1 MYDADLPPDGVLA
14 VLGVVDEIVVVLVAG
29 RDIALVVMCKQDI
42 VALVGD
48 LAELE
53 LLIELDGVEIVLL
66 AEVVDR
72 LVLGSFALGKLS
84 DDFTCVKSGNFA
96 HGLPFF

>member
-42 VALVGD
+42 VAFVGD

-53 LLIELDGVEIVLL
+53 LLIELDGVEQLDMNV
-66 AEVVDR
+66 R
-72 LVLGSFALGKLS
+72 LERQTGLVGL
-84 DDFTCVKSGNFA
+84 
-96 HGLPFF
+96 GLPFF

>member
-1 MYDADLPPDGVLA
+1 MYDADLPPDGVFA

-48 LAELE
+48 LTELE
-53 LLIELDGVEIVLL
+53 LLIELDGVEQLDMNV
-66 AEVVDR
+66 R
-72 LVLGSFALGKLS
+72 LERQTGLVGL
-84 DDFTCVKSGNFA
+84 
-96 HGLPFF
+96 GLPFF

>member
-53 LLIELDGVEIVLL
+53 LLIELDGVEQLDMNV
-66 AEVVDR
+66 R
-72 LVLGSFALGKLS
+72 LERQTGLVGL
-84 DDFTCVKSGNFA
+84 
-96 HGLPFF
+96 GLPFF

>member
-1 MYDADLPPDGVLA
+1 MYDADLPPDGVFA

-53 LLIELDGVEIVLL
+53 LLIELDGVEQLDMNV
-66 AEVVDR
+66 R
-72 LVLGSFALGKLS
+72 LERQTGLVGL
-84 DDFTCVKSGNFA
+84 
-96 HGLPFF
+96 GLPFF

>member
-14 VLGVVDEIVVVLVAG
+14 VLGVVDEIMVVLVAG

-53 LLIELDGVEIVLL
+53 LLIELDGVEQLDMNV
-66 AEVVDR
+66 R
-72 LVLGSFALGKLS
+72 LERQTGLVGL
-84 DDFTCVKSGNFA
+84 
-96 HGLPFF
+96 GLPFF

>member
-14 VLGVVDEIVVVLVAG
+14 VLGVVDEIVVVLVTG

-53 LLIELDGVEIVLL
+53 LLIELDGVEQLDMNV
-66 AEVVDR
+66 R
-72 LVLGSFALGKLS
+72 LERQTGLVGL
-84 DDFTCVKSGNFA
+84 
-96 HGLPFF
+96 GLPFF

>member
-42 VALVGD
+42 VALVDD

-53 LLIELDGVEIVLL
+53 LLIELDGVEQLDMNV
-66 AEVVDR
+66 R
-72 LVLGSFALGKLS
+72 LERQTGLVGL
-84 DDFTCVKSGNFA
+84 
-96 HGLPFF
+96 GLPFF